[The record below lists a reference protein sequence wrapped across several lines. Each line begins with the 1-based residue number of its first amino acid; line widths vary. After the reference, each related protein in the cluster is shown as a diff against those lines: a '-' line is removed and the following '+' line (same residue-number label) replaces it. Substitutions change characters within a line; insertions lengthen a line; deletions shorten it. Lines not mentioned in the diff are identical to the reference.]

1 MEQTRHGRGYTRTV
15 GSVSG
20 GLWAPCL
27 VELTV
32 SALVRQMM
40 RWEHRSRCETTS
52 DYSHDEGKRPPAS
65 RGPLDAMHLGSGWKA
80 VEDVFEVLFLIGS
93 QNRAGL
99 HQKRRR
105 REGGGGRPVSCS
117 GQKEPSRHGGAV
129 GWPGRSVLGV
139 RTGKDS
145 LPVGAWGSALK
156 ISLPQS
162 NRWAAKSLQDDD
174 RLMVF
179 LFPEVRLFPSLLA
192 MDPAHSDV
200 CKFSESSGVCL
211 TCNKS

>member
-1 MEQTRHGRGYTRTV
+1 MWNRHAMAEAIHAQ
-15 GSVSG
+15 
-20 GLWAPCL
+20 WAPCL

-40 RWEHRSRCETTS
+40 RWEHRSRCVTMS
-52 DYSHDEGKRPPAS
+52 DNSRDEGKRPQAS

-99 HQKRRR
+99 HQKRK

-117 GQKEPSRHGGAV
+117 GQKEPSRHRGAV

-145 LPVGAWGSALK
+145 LPVGASISAYPRATGGQLRVFRTMTDSWSSF
-156 ISLPQS
+156 SL
-162 NRWAAKSLQDDD
+162 R
-174 RLMVF
+174 F
-179 LFPEVRLFPSLLA
+179 GCFPPS
-192 MDPAHSDV
+192 
-200 CKFSESSGVCL
+200 
-211 TCNKS
+211 